1 MSDASDAERTGATT
15 GAESSPEVTRPGQVS
30 GSDAA
35 TGTEDEPDE
44 QSPEQLRD
52 QREQRLAK
60 LDAMRAAGV
69 EPYPVRFDATATAGS
84 IRAEHGELPAG
95 ESTDVRVRIAGRL
108 LLLRRQGK
116 LSFATLQ
123 DRDGTIQLF
132 VSTNQLGDERHKEF
146 DHLDRGDWVGVE
158 GTVMATRRGEL
169 SVAVE
174 SWELLAKAVRPLPDK
189 WHGLADVDT
198 RYRQRYV
205 DLVVNDEA
213 RRIALG
219 PHRDHRRAPP
229 ASHRAQVPRGR
240 GSGAADDPGGSDGA
254 ALRHPPQRARP
265 GHVPAHRA
273 RAPPQAAHRRR
284 PRPRLRDRA
293 RVPQRRRGH
302 DAQPGVHDARG
313 LPGLRRLPRHDGPRR
328 GAGGRERAGGRAA
341 DAGHGGRRDDRPG
354 RTVPAGDDGR
364 PHQGARRCR
373 HPPGDGA
380 RGGTHGVARARSR
393 VRAGLGS
400 GEAHERGLRRARR
413 GQARPADVRAR
424 PPARGV
430 AARARR
436 PGRPD
441 ARRAFRARRQPAR
454 ARQCV
459 QRAQRPGR
467 PAGPLRGGGRAQ
479 AGRGS
484 RGRRRRPRLRPGAGV
499 RDAPDGWA
507 RTRHRPTGHVAH
519 GNAVDP
525 RGDLVPDAAPRAGHG
540 RSRHVGRRRSRRGDR
555 RTAGAAGDRRRA
567 GGRTR
572 AGPHGVAPAD
582 PADHDPGRPGG
593 CALRVCA
600 RAVVPAPGGAGPGH
614 DPAVR
619 APRRW
624 ARPRRSSSGSC
635 S

>member
-69 EPYPVRFDATATAGS
+69 EPYPVRFDVTATAGS

-213 RRIALG
+213 RRIALA
-219 PHRDHRRAPP
+219 RIETI
-229 ASHRAQVPRGR
+229 
-240 GSGAADDPGGSDGA
+240 A
-254 ALRHPPQRARP
+254 ALRRHLTERRFREVEGPVLQTIQGGATARP
-265 GHVPAHRA
+265 FVTHHNALGQDMYLRIALELHLKRLIVGGLDRVFEIGRVFRNEGVDTTHNPEFTMLEAY
-273 RAPPQAAHRRR
+273 QAFG
-284 PRPRLRDRA
+284 DY
-293 RVPQRRRGH
+293 H
-302 DAQPGVHDARG
+302 DMMDLVEG
-313 LPGLRRLPRHDGPRR
+313 LVVD
-328 GAGGRERAGGRAA
+328 ERAGGRAG
-341 DAGHGGRRDDRPG
+341 DAGHGWRRDDRPG

-400 GEAHERGLRRARR
+400 GEAHERGL
-413 GQARPADVRAR
+413 
-424 PPARGV
+424 
-430 AARARR
+430 
-436 PGRPD
+436 
-441 ARRAFRARRQPAR
+441 
-454 ARQCV
+454 
-459 QRAQRPGR
+459 
-467 PAGPLRGGGRAQ
+467 
-479 AGRGS
+479 
-484 RGRRRRPRLRPGAGV
+484 
-499 RDAPDGWA
+499 
-507 RTRHRPTGHVAH
+507 
-519 GNAVDP
+519 
-525 RGDLVPDAAPRAGHG
+525 
-540 RSRHVGRRRSRRGDR
+540 
-555 RTAGAAGDRRRA
+555 
-567 GGRTR
+567 
-572 AGPHGVAPAD
+572 
-582 PADHDPGRPGG
+582 
-593 CALRVCA
+593 
-600 RAVVPAPGGAGPGH
+600 
-614 DPAVR
+614 
-619 APRRW
+619 
-624 ARPRRSSSGSC
+624 
-635 S
+635 